1 MTSFADLGIRP
12 LLVDALAAE
21 GIATPFPIQA
31 LTIADAVA
39 GRNVCGRAS
48 TGSGKTL
55 AFALPM
61 LERIPPAGQA
71 RQAPRALVLV
81 PTRELALQVMT
92 VIQPLA
98 RATGLRVAAVYG
110 GASVERQTAAA
121 KKGIDIVVGT
131 PGRLIDLV
139 DRRVLSLDRIEM
151 AVIDEADRMADMGFM
166 PQVEWLLRRFHDS
179 GPQML
184 LFSATLDREVDSLIR
199 TYLRDPVRHEV
210 PSEVP
215 TVEDMT
221 HRFLSVHQMDR
232 VRVAAAVVSGVTRTL
247 LFVRTKRGADRL
259 STQLRREG
267 IRAGAIH
274 GDLRQSARERALAD
288 FSAGKL
294 QALVATDVAAR
305 GIHVDHI
312 DVVIHFDPPED
323 HKAYVHRSG
332 RTARAGRAGTV
343 ATFVLWNQVGDVER
357 IQKRLGLA
365 EPIVEVF
372 SNDPR
377 LADLASLN
385 PAVSIAS

>member
-1 MTSFADLGIRP
+1 
-12 LLVDALAAE
+12 
-21 GIATPFPIQA
+21 
-31 LTIADAVA
+31 
-39 GRNVCGRAS
+39 
-48 TGSGKTL
+48 
-55 AFALPM
+55 
-61 LERIPPAGQA
+61 
-71 RQAPRALVLV
+71 
-81 PTRELALQVMT
+81 
-92 VIQPLA
+92 
-98 RATGLRVAAVYG
+98 
-110 GASVERQTAAA
+110 
-121 KKGIDIVVGT
+121 
-131 PGRLIDLV
+131 
-139 DRRVLSLDRIEM
+139 
-151 AVIDEADRMADMGFM
+151 
-166 PQVEWLLRRFHDS
+166 
-179 GPQML
+179 
-184 LFSATLDREVDSLIR
+184 
-199 TYLRDPVRHEV
+199 
-210 PSEVP
+210 
-215 TVEDMT
+215 
-221 HRFLSVHQMDR
+221 
-232 VRVAAAVVSGVTRTL
+232 VTRTL